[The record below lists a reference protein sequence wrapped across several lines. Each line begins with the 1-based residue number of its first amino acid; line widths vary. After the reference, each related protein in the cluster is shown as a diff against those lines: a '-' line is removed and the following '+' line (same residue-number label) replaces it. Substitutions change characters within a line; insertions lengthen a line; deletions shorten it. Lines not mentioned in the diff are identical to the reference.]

1 MKIKK
6 REIEVAVISD
16 IHLGTY
22 GCHATELLKYLKT
35 IKPKTLILNGDII
48 DIWQFSKRYWPASH
62 MQVIKHITGLM
73 TKDVKVYYVT
83 GNHDEM
89 LRRFVGFKMGSL
101 KIVNK
106 VSLKIDGKKAWIF
119 HGDVFDVTMKHAKW
133 LAKLGAVGY
142 DTLILINRAVNFISK
157 KMGRGK
163 ISLSK
168 KIKNSVKGAVKFLN
182 DFEQTAADIGISNG
196 YDFVV
201 CGHIHQPEIR
211 EIKNEHGAIIYM
223 NSGDWIENLSSL
235 EYNNGKWSVY
245 KYHEDL
251 LAQSIELSKKNKV
264 NLNKVQLFENLVEE
278 FNLMKRA

>member
-22 GCHATELLKYLKT
+22 GCHATELLKYLKS

>member
-1 MKIKK
+1 M
-6 REIEVAVISD
+6 V
-16 IHLGTY
+16 
-22 GCHATELLKYLKT
+22 
-35 IKPKTLILNGDII
+35 
-48 DIWQFSKRYWPASH
+48 
-62 MQVIKHITGLM
+62 
-73 TKDVKVYYVT
+73 
-83 GNHDEM
+83 
-89 LRRFVGFKMGSL
+89 
-101 KIVNK
+101 
-106 VSLKIDGKKAWIF
+106 
-119 HGDVFDVTMKHAKW
+119 
-133 LAKLGAVGY
+133 AKLGAVGY